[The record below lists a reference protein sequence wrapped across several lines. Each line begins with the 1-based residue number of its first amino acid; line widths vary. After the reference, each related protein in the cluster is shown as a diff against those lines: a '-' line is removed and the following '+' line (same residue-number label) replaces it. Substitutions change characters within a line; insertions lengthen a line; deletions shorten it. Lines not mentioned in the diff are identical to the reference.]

1 MQSKTKED
9 QSNEWHFIKASEEK
23 KKNQQGNQQSHK
35 CPLNEVGVAR

>member
-1 MQSKTKED
+1 MQSKTKDD
-9 QSNEWHFIKASEEK
+9 QSNEWHFIKASEE

>member
-23 KKNQQGNQQSHK
+23 KKTSKEISKVTNA
-35 CPLNEVGVAR
+35 P